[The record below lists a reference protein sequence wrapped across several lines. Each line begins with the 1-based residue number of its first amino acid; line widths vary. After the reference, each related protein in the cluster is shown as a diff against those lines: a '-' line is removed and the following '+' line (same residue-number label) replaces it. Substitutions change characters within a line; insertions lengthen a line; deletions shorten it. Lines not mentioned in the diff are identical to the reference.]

1 VNDPVRQIL
10 LNQIQDLQSAERRKA
25 FEVHLPDDVSLFIC
39 SSKADMEDWV
49 RDIRRLCNTRG
60 SSSSSF
66 NGELPDNNVNGQ
78 ALYEGREL
86 QVYPIVK
93 TGVKLVGM
101 SHTHT
106 PAYNSQQGQ
115 GFN

>member
-1 VNDPVRQIL
+1 MNDPVRQIL
-10 LNQIQDLQSAERRKA
+10 LNQIQDVQSAERKKA
-25 FEVHLPDDVSLFIC
+25 FEVHLPDDVSSFTC

-66 NGELPDNNVNGQ
+66 NGELPDNSVNGQ

-86 QVYPIVK
+86 QMYPIVK
-93 TGVKLVGM
+93 TGMKLVGM
-101 SHTHT
+101 SHAHICT
-106 PAYNSQQGQ
+106 YCCC
-115 GFN
+115 